1 MRSLIVLLSIA
12 GTCYAQQL
20 HSEAKLTSPAPI
32 VYATTCQAG
41 NRVLG
46 IAKDGDI
53 YSWTAPF
60 GAPKHIHPETR
71 AAFLSCSPDGK
82 WIAAGLRNGM
92 ALVLDA
98 DGELTQKMQVTKH
111 DIQAIA
117 LSADGSLLA
126 VATNDSPTQLWDTK
140 TGKLLSTGTTT
151 LGASTA
157 VAFAPDGRFYVS
169 ADEDTVIRA
178 YDRTG
183 KPLFKT
189 EDDLLEPF
197 AVVFTPDSKQ
207 FAVAGGGG
215 AISLFDAVSG
225 RKLKTSGT
233 NGNPI
238 FQMMMSPTGQ
248 QIATLEMDDYKLE
261 PVAITIWDLKSPE
274 LKKVD
279 VDLATVVGAGTD
291 KSNLLLIKSDGP
303 SGISLWSIR

>member
-1 MRSLIVLLSIA
+1 
-12 GTCYAQQL
+12 
-20 HSEAKLTSPAPI
+20 
-32 VYATTCQAG
+32 VYATTCQG
-41 NRVLG
+41 GGRVLG
-46 IAKDGDI
+46 IGKDGDI

-60 GAPKHIHPETR
+60 GTPRRIHPEAR
-71 AAFLSCSPDGK
+71 AKYLSCSSDGK
-82 WIAAGLRNGM
+82 RIAAGLHNGN
-92 ALVLDA
+92 VSIF
-98 DGELTQKMQVTKH
+98 DGDGTLTQNVSATKH

-126 VATNDSPTQLWDTK
+126 VATNDTPTQLWDTK
-140 TGKLLSTGTTT
+140 TGKQLAVGTNN
-151 LGASTA
+151 LGATAA
-157 VAFAPDGRFYVS
+157 VAFAPDGRMYVS
-169 ADEDTVIRA
+169 ADEDTIIRA
-178 YDRTG
+178 YDQTG
-183 KPLFKT
+183 KALYKT

-197 AVVFTPDSKQ
+197 AVVFTPDGKQ

-215 AISLFDAVSG
+215 AISLFDAASG

-261 PVAITIWDLKSPE
+261 PAAITLWDLKSPE

-303 SGISLWSIR
+303 GEISLWSIH